1 LNPQKPLHL
10 RVTLRS
16 SADTRA
22 TFFRWQLPWSNRY
35 SMIFAAVKP
44 NGESMELAL
53 PIDDPHPGKVSV
65 EPGATLAGDI
75 DLTDVIRDLTVTKK
89 SDVHLFWAYK
99 APDGLHIPRWS
110 GGWVFIPQQRVGF
123 QLA

>member
-1 LNPQKPLHL
+1 MTVHKLHSCGRCFRFVLDLFLIAFLIALCASGVQSQAMPPAIQVELNPQKPLHL

-22 TFFRWQLPWSNRY
+22 TFFRCQLPWSNRY

-53 PIDDPHPGKVSV
+53 PIDDPHP
-65 EPGATLAGDI
+65 
-75 DLTDVIRDLTVTKK
+75 
-89 SDVHLFWAYK
+89 
-99 APDGLHIPRWS
+99 
-110 GGWVFIPQQRVGF
+110 
-123 QLA
+123 

>member
-1 LNPQKPLHL
+1 MEQQIQHDFRRRKTQ
-10 RVTLRS
+10 RGVDGVGTAYRRS
-16 SADTRA
+16 
-22 TFFRWQLPWSNRY
+22 P
-35 SMIFAAVKP
+35 
-44 NGESMELAL
+44 
-53 PIDDPHPGKVSV
+53 PGKVSV